1 MFGIKEATRL
11 SIAKLKWRRRN
22 SGNGTYLDT
31 HAVGFDNISVGD
43 WSYGP
48 LRSVTSSPNPSLRIG
63 SFCSIAEGVSFI
75 TCDEHPLDHFS
86 SFPFRVRMLG
96 ESMPEAIDK
105 GGIIVEDDVWIGY
118 GETVLDGVKIGRGA
132 VVAAGAVVAKDVE
145 PYTIV
150 GGVPAKPIK
159 KRFGQGVIEG
169 LLELDYTKVDKSFV
183 VVHLEQ
189 LYRPLDE
196 SILGGLLD
204 ELGDGHEL

>member
-22 SGNGTYLDT
+22 SGNGTYLDA

-48 LRSVTSSPNPSLRIG
+48 LRIVTSSPNPSLRIG

-118 GETVLDGVKIGRGA
+118 GATVLDGVKIGRGG
-132 VVAAGAVVAKDVE
+132 VVAAGALVAKDVE

-159 KRFGQGVIEG
+159 KRFSQKVIDQ
-169 LLELDYTKVDKSFV
+169 LLEVDYTNVDKSFV
-183 VVHLEQ
+183 EAHLEL

-196 SILGGLLD
+196 NVLRGLLD
-204 ELGDGHEL
+204 ESGDGHEL